1 MSLNEILLPVGRC
14 WRSSHRGCAVTL
26 VLCAI
31 CASLKGCNEVLLHT
45 DCKRSSRKLGAN
57 EVGKKNCASS
67 RG

>member
-1 MSLNEILLPVGRC
+1 MKTVCSGGAGEVLTGGR
-14 WRSSHRGCAVTL
+14 AVTL

-31 CASLKGCNEVLLHT
+31 CASLKGCNEVLPHT